1 MNIIF
6 KYNIKPKN
14 KPKKT
19 LKVDY
24 YKMINIL
31 GYNNKKDRFGI
42 SYKKANTPQIIDI
55 LNLLNTCKEV
65 SNCNVYVNDQI
76 IL

>member
-1 MNIIF
+1 
-6 KYNIKPKN
+6 
-14 KPKKT
+14 
-19 LKVDY
+19 
-24 YKMINIL
+24 MINIL

>member
-19 LKVDY
+19 LKVNY
-24 YKMINIL
+24 YKLINII

-42 SYKKANTPQIIDI
+42 SYNKANTPQIIDVLNI
-55 LNLLNTCKEV
+55 LSAMNEI
-65 SNCNVYVNDQI
+65 SNCNVYLNDEI